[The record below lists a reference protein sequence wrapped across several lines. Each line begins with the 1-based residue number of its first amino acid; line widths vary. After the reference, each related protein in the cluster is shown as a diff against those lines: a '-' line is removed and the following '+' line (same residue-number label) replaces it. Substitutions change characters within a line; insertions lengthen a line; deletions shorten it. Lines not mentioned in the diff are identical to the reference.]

1 MILDEVPVLGALGT
15 PPGAAGAVALAG
27 LVRETVAAGVERRVL
42 LFRPSRLAPVR
53 RHGPQFAMLVGAWE
67 GLRRTSRTRVFDLP
81 RGGLVAVEAMPGH
94 HLAETER
101 ILAGMLEPPEAAAS
115 LSLLRLPDQ
124 AAAVLAAVE
133 EALGL
138 LAAVRA
144 AAPPPAGRAP
154 DGDAIAA
161 AERALA
167 SADVSAFLR
176 RRKVCRLVPRGGA
189 PEPLREDRRLSSR
202 DVRDALLPGTDPGL
216 APGLARRLRHVLDRR
231 LLAGLARTEE
241 LRGIGPLSLALG
253 VDAVTSPDFL
263 RLDALWPA
271 ALRGALTIALAAEEA
286 AIDPAGFVFARDLLL
301 ARGHRP
307 MLEAAGPGALLAVP
321 PARAGIGRVR
331 LRWSEALPALGT
343 PAAEALRAAF
353 PAEGDAVELSGVDR
367 PAAIAWGWEMGITLF
382 QGRLVESRR
391 PPG

>member
-1 MILDEVPVLGALGT
+1 MILDDVPVLGALGP

-53 RHGPQFAMLVGAWE
+53 RHGPQFAMLLGAWD
-67 GLRRTSRTRVFDLP
+67 GLRRTSRTRVFELP
-81 RGGLVAVEAMPGH
+81 RGGLVAIEAMPGH
-94 HLAETER
+94 HLAEAER
-101 ILAGMLEPPEAAAS
+101 NIAGMLEPKEAAAV

-138 LAAVRA
+138 IAAVRA
-144 AAPPPAGRAP
+144 AAPQPAGHAP
-154 DGDAIAA
+154 QGDAIAA

-176 RRKVCRLVPRGGA
+176 RRKVCRLTPGGGA
-189 PEPLREDRRLSSR
+189 PEPLREDRRLSLR
-202 DVRDALLPGTDPGL
+202 DVRDALLPGIELGL
-216 APGLARRLRHVLDRR
+216 APALARRLRRMLDRR
-231 LLAGLARTEE
+231 LLAGLARPEE
-241 LRGIGPLSLALG
+241 LRGIGPLCLALG

-271 ALRGALTIALAAEEA
+271 ALRGALTIALPARDAAM
-286 AIDPAGFVFARDLLL
+286 DPAGFVFARDLLV

-307 MLEAAGPGALLAVP
+307 MLDVAGPAALLALP
-321 PARAGIGRVR
+321 PARAGIDRLR
-331 LRWSEALPALGT
+331 LRWSDALPALGT
-343 PAAEALRAAF
+343 AAAEALRAAF
-353 PAEGDAVELSGVDR
+353 PAEADAVVLSGVDR